1 MTNTFKGTMMGDV
14 KYNPDGTAIFPLP
27 AFQWWQGELKTVYPF
42 ERSAGWKVKV
52 APPWDK
58 R

>member
-1 MTNTFKGTMMGDV
+1 MGDV
-14 KYNPDGTAIFPLP
+14 KYNPDGTAIFPCA
-27 AFQWWQGELKTVYPF
+27 AFQWWEGVQKTVYPF
-42 ERSAGWKVKV
+42 ERSAGYKVKV